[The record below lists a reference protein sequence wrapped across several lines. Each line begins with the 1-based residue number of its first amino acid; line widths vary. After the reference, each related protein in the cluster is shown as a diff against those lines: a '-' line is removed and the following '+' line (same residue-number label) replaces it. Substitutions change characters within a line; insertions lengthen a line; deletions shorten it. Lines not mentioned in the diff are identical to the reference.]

1 MRTRWRVLLIIWAL
15 LFPSGI
21 PARAADNPPPEQI
34 EFFERRIRPL
44 FVSHCYECHG
54 PDRVK
59 GGLRL
64 NSADAMRRGGDSGPV
79 VVAGKP
85 EESLLIEAVGHRSD
99 IKMPPKEKLADAE
112 IADLKR
118 WVEFGAPW
126 PADQPDAKTETAQ
139 FKITEEQRAF
149 WSFQPIRAPAL
160 PQVKNEAWLA
170 TAIDRFVLARIEAA
184 GLKASPEADRRTL
197 IRRVTFDLT
206 GLPPT
211 PDEVDAFVAD
221 DRPDAWEQLVDRL
234 LNSPHHGERW
244 ARYWLDVARYAED
257 QAHTFQARKYPN
269 GYLFRDWVVQAIN
282 DDLPYDQFVM
292 QQIAGD
298 LLEGPADKKHDRETA
313 VGYFALGPVYYA
325 DAGCAFKASLDEL
338 DDRIDTLARG
348 FLGLTLAC
356 ARCHDHKF
364 DPISQQDYYALAGV
378 FRSTT
383 YREAPLVPA
392 DVVAKYEQG
401 QTDIKEQERQV
412 KKYQE
417 QEAVRLSEQTA
428 RRASRCL
435 TAVWRLAHPP
445 AESGSTKVSQIA
457 RDEQIPEVVIERW
470 QKFLV
475 SENREQL
482 PQLAAWFRLVDQA
495 ADLAVPADGKGVPS
509 AVVEAA
515 LMFQEE
521 VLAAFEARSELERR
535 HAAAVA
541 AAPDAEKTKIAKPTL
556 DKPHADL
563 LAALVGGKGLCGIPV
578 EKVEGLL
585 DGIHLVELT
594 ALKARHETLKKTA
607 PAKYAFAHSL
617 ADGQS
622 ANMKLH
628 IRGNPNRTGDEVPR
642 RFLTIL
648 APESPQTFAQGSG
661 RVELARAI
669 TSPNNPLTA
678 RVIVNRLWQQHFGR
692 GIVGTPSNFGAQGE
706 RPSHPE
712 LLDYL
717 AGRLLAQGWS
727 LRRVHRE
734 ILLSATYRQASAD
747 MPANSEID
755 PDNKLLWRMNRRR
768 LDVEAWRD
776 ALMMAAGN
784 LDRSIGGPSGSL
796 PSSDFRRRTLYGQVS
811 RHNLDGMLRLFDFP
825 DPNITSE
832 RRTVTTVPLQQLFV
846 LNSDFMVREAKTLAA
861 RVAGASNDDTARIY
875 EAYRVLFGRPP
886 TAEETQLGIEFLAI
900 AEPGEPAQ
908 TGQKPDQP
916 LPKSALSRWEQYAQV
931 LLGANEFTFVD

>member
-1 MRTRWRVLLIIWAL
+1 MRTRWRVLFLWGL
-15 LFPSGI
+15 LFSNGI
-21 PARAADNPPPEQI
+21 PAQAADSPTPEQI
-34 EFFERRIRPL
+34 EFFEKRIRPL
-44 FVSHCYECHG
+44 FVSHCFECHG

-64 NSADAMRRGGDSGPV
+64 NSGDAMRRGGDSGPV
-79 VVAGKP
+79 IVAGKP

-126 PADQPDAKTETAQ
+126 PADQTDAKTETAQ
-139 FKITEEQRAF
+139 FTITDEQRAF
-149 WSFQPIRAPAL
+149 WSFQPIRAPAM
-160 PQVKNEAWLA
+160 PPVKNGAWPA

-257 QAHTFQARKYPN
+257 QAHTFQARRYPN

-282 DDLPYDQFVM
+282 DDMPYDQFVM

-298 LLEGPADKKHDRETA
+298 LLEGPAEKKHDRETA

-364 DPISQQDYYALAGV
+364 DPISQYDYYALAGV
-378 FRSTT
+378 FRSTA
-383 YREAPLVPA
+383 YREAPLVSA

-401 QTDIKEQERQV
+401 QNEIKEQERQV

-428 RRASRCL
+428 RRSSHCL

-445 AESGSTKVSQIA
+445 AGSGRTKASQIA

-470 QKFLV
+470 QKFLAP
-475 SENREQL
+475 ENREQL
-482 PQLAAWFRLVDQA
+482 LQLAAWFRLVDQA

-515 LMFQEE
+515 LMFQDE
-521 VLAAFEARSELERR
+521 VLAAFEARSDLERR
-535 HAAAVA
+535 YAAALA
-541 AAPDAEKTKIAKPTL
+541 AAPAAEKAKITKPTL
-556 DKPHADL
+556 DKPHANL
-563 LAALVGGKGLCGIPV
+563 LAALVGPKGVCGIPA
-578 EKVEGLL
+578 EKVDGLL
-585 DGIHLVELT
+585 DGAHLVELT
-594 ALKARHETLKKTA
+594 AIKARHETLKKTA

-648 APESPQTFAQGSG
+648 ASASPQTFAQGSG

-669 TSPNNPLTA
+669 ANPNNPLTA

-717 AGRLLAQGWS
+717 AGRLVAQGWS

-747 MPANSEID
+747 VPANSEID

-776 ALMMAAGN
+776 ALMMTAGN
-784 LDRSIGGPSGSL
+784 LERSIGGPSGSL
-796 PSSDFRRRTLYGQVS
+796 TSSDFLRRTLYGQVS

-846 LNSDFMVREAKTLAA
+846 LNSDFMVREAKALAA
-861 RVAGASNDDTARIY
+861 RVAGASNDETARIY

-886 TAEETQLGIEFLAI
+886 TTDETQLGIEFLA
-900 AEPGEPAQ
+900 EPGEPVQ
-908 TGQKPDQP
+908 SGQKPDQATQ
-916 LPKSALSRWEQYAQV
+916 KSALSRWEQYAQV